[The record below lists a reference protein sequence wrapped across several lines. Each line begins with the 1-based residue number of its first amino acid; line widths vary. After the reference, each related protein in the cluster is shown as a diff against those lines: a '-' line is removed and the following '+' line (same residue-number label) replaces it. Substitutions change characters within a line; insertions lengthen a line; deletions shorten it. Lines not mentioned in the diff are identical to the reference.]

1 MRVCQRLHLFCHKQK
16 VLVAAHGNS
25 LRALIKY
32 LDKVSDNEIVQLNLP
47 TGIPLVYELDE
58 DLNPIKH
65 YYVAPDDVV
74 QKAIEEVANQ
84 GKAKK

>member
-1 MRVCQRLHLFCHKQK
+1 RSGQK

-32 LDKVSDNEIVQLNLP
+32 LDKVSDDEIVQLNLP

-58 DLNPIKH
+58 KLNPIKH
-65 YYVAPDDVV
+65 YYVAPDDIV
-74 QKAIEEVANQ
+74 
-84 GKAKK
+84 